1 MKGRFF
7 WKNFWM
13 NKFQNM
19 FMIVQLSII
28 ILLLNSLISNIAY
41 SQKVN
46 NYISNKKNTFCLLS
60 GAVVNTV
67 GQNNENGFTGL
78 IETLNKVNGVKGV
91 GYQIEESIIMDKV
104 PDQIVSTFFL
114 NNTMSEL
121 KYPLSSGSWFNQSN
135 SDDIEIIVGGGLTG
149 KYKVGDNVDVK
160 RATYKT
166 GTLSYDTFKAKV
178 IGKLRNPAL
187 IINLNFSSNKP
198 TFTNLFDPYDNVVIT
213 NNTKILDPHTTY
225 YPLQSV
231 IVQMDNTNKTKD
243 TKDTLSQYGQ
253 VFSFQDIEKISVELF
268 HDKIQEIL
276 LPFMVLLT
284 TIIFGL
290 IGTTF
295 LFVYKY
301 MKNLSV
307 YNICGMSRGGLCGL
321 IFSQSLFDI
330 ILSAIISL
338 FLSSLPLVNELLFQ
352 RTSIG
357 PYNLIGSLSL
367 FGLLLGITFIY
378 SKNLTNKTSVGLL
391 RRYE

>member
-1 MKGRFF
+1 
-7 WKNFWM
+7 
-13 NKFQNM
+13 
-19 FMIVQLSII
+19 MIVQLSII

-41 SQKVN
+41 SQNVN
-46 NYISNKKNTFCLLS
+46 NYISNKKNTYCLLS

-114 NNTMSEL
+114 NDTMSEL

-135 SDDIEIIVGGGLTG
+135 SDDIEIIVGGELTG

-178 IGKLRNPAL
+178 VGKLRNPAL

-213 NNTKILDPHTTY
+213 NDTKILDPHTTY

-231 IVQMDNTNKTKD
+231 IVQIDNTNE

-276 LPFMVLLT
+276 LPFVVLLT

-301 MKNLSV
+301 MKNLAV
-307 YNICGMSRGGLCGL
+307 YNICGMSRGGLCCL

-330 ILSAIISL
+330 ILAAIISW
-338 FLSSLPLVNELLFQ
+338 FLSSLPFVNELLFQ
-352 RTSIG
+352 RTSVG
-357 PYNLIGSLSL
+357 FYNVVGSLAL
-367 FGLLLGITFIY
+367 FALLLGITFIY
-378 SKNLTNKTSVGLL
+378 SKNLTNKSSVGLL

>member
-338 FLSSLPLVNELLFQ
+338 FLSAHILCHW
-352 RTSIG
+352 
-357 PYNLIGSLSL
+357 
-367 FGLLLGITFIY
+367 
-378 SKNLTNKTSVGLL
+378 
-391 RRYE
+391 

>member
-1 MKGRFF
+1 
-7 WKNFWM
+7 
-13 NKFQNM
+13 
-19 FMIVQLSII
+19 MIVQLSII

>member
-1 MKGRFF
+1 
-7 WKNFWM
+7 M
-13 NKFQNM
+13 NKFQNI

-41 SQKVN
+41 SQNVN
-46 NYISNKKNTFCLLS
+46 NYISNKKNTYCLLS

-135 SDDIEIIVGGGLTG
+135 SDDIEIIVGGELTG

-178 IGKLRNPAL
+178 VGKLRNPAL

-213 NNTKILDPHTTY
+213 NDTKILDPHTTY

-231 IVQMDNTNKTKD
+231 IVQIDNTNE

-276 LPFMVLLT
+276 LPFVVLLT

-307 YNICGMSRGGLCGL
+307 YNICGMSRGGLCCL

-330 ILSAIISL
+330 ILAAIISW
-338 FLSSLPLVNELLFQ
+338 FLSSLPFVNELLFQ
-352 RTSIG
+352 RTSVG
-357 PYNLIGSLSL
+357 FYNVVGSLAL
-367 FGLLLGITFIY
+367 FALLLGITFIY
-378 SKNLTNKTSVGLL
+378 SKNLTNKSSVGLL